1 MTGFIAL
8 IINISYHLPD
18 RKYFS
23 ANILAQI
30 FVFLEVKS
38 FNQKYS
44 DKMSLRSVV
53 SSNQLF

>member
-8 IINISYHLPD
+8 IVNISYQLPD

-30 FVFLEVKS
+30 LYF
-38 FNQKYS
+38 
-44 DKMSLRSVV
+44 
-53 SSNQLF
+53 

>member
-53 SSNQLF
+53 SSN